1 MLRSHVPRRLQDA
14 EPVVS
19 IYLPMLKEYISDD
32 VLTSE
37 NEQELKRAV
46 KKAGGMVNTGGL
58 FLSTTS
64 QATIVTSKVG
74 VNRRSVM
81 QVPRNKIPP
90 EPLKLLD
97 KCKCIRILILYT
109 ELILTTFQYVATTI
123 PAHRSLIRT
132 MVRIILI
139 LKLYNY
145 TKLYSL

>member
-19 IYLPMLKEYISDD
+19 FYLPMLKEYISDD
-32 VLTSE
+32 VLTSA

-81 QVPRNKIPP
+81 QVPRSKIPP

-97 KCKCIRILILYT
+97 KCKCIRILILHAEFNSYDISVCNHNDPCT
-109 ELILTTFQYVATTI
+109 QVIDKDDGEDNTDSEAV
-123 PAHRSLIRT
+123 
-132 MVRIILI
+132 
-139 LKLYNY
+139 
-145 TKLYSL
+145 

>member
-97 KCKCIRILILYT
+97 KCKDSDTVYRINSYDISVCSHNDPCT
-109 ELILTTFQYVATTI
+109 Q
-123 PAHRSLIRT
+123 
-132 MVRIILI
+132 IID
-139 LKLYNY
+139 KDDGEDN
-145 TKLYSL
+145 TDSEAV

>member
-1 MLRSHVPRRLQDA
+1 MLRSNVPRRLQDA

-19 IYLPMLKEYISDD
+19 FYLPMLKEYISDD

-81 QVPRNKIPP
+81 QVPRSKIPP

-97 KCKCIRILILYT
+97 KCKCIRILILHAEFNSYDISVCNDPCT
-109 ELILTTFQYVATTI
+109 QVIDKDDGEDNTDSEAV
-123 PAHRSLIRT
+123 
-132 MVRIILI
+132 
-139 LKLYNY
+139 
-145 TKLYSL
+145 